1 MNTCATGFR
10 AFGCGLLI
18 AMAGFHAA
26 GPVRAGQIDT
36 ATFFLLET
44 GMEESEVLVRAG
56 TPDLV
61 TSIGGEI
68 LETFD
73 GTLTPEFVDGRGFGG
88 VRRIHSTNLR
98 RWHYIPDTSEH
109 DPHLTVI
116 TMKSGRVSNIERK
129 KVFSRQGLP
138 NPKANSLSRR
148 QVPSDDDIVRRRLER
163 TLDAAERYARTRSRL
178 KREEIALARAAADLP
193 ELTVGDTDAK
203 VYRSVDDHGVVYYG
217 DRPPNNPRPNVVD
230 Y

>member
-1 MNTCATGFR
+1 M
-10 AFGCGLLI
+10 GCGLLI
-18 AMAGFHAA
+18 VMAGFHVA
-26 GPVRAGQIDT
+26 GPVRAAQIDT
-36 ATFFLLET
+36 ATFFLIET

-73 GTLTPEFVDGRGFGG
+73 GTVTPGFVDSTGFGS
-88 VRRIHSTNLR
+88 VRRIRSANLR
-98 RWHYIPDTSEH
+98 RWHYIPDASEH

-116 TMKSGRVSNIERK
+116 TMKSGRVSHIERK
-129 KVFSRQGLP
+129 KVFSRQGLAK
-138 NPKANSLSRR
+138 PKASPLSRR
-148 QVPSDDDIVRRRLER
+148 QVPSDDDIVRRRLQR

-178 KREEIALARAAADLP
+178 KREEIALARAVADLP
-193 ELTVGDTDAK
+193 ELTVGNVDAK
-203 VYRSVDDHGVVYYG
+203 VYRSVDDDGLVYYG
-217 DRPPNNPRPNVVD
+217 DRPPNNPRLNVVD